1 MTVIEIIDQISNTP
15 GSKDK
20 MTILEQNMSPLLKQI
35 FNDTYD
41 TSRNYYIKKFIEPS
55 GAGKMTIEDNYQ
67 VFHNMLDALN
77 KRVVIGNAAIEFVS
91 NTIAL
96 YITIPR
102 TGVRGRVTR
111 MPHYCLLA
119 KCDFIS
125 AISSAIDFAID
136 TKISHIFFIKFFVFS
151 DNFLILT
158 K

>member
-1 MTVIEIIDQISNTP
+1 MAYSEV
-15 GSKDK
+15 
-20 MTILEQNMSPLLKQI
+20 LL
-35 FNDTYD
+35 D
-41 TSRNYYIKKFIEPS
+41 YI
-55 GAGKMTIEDNYQ
+55 GRLLTD
-67 VFHNMLDALN
+67 
-77 KRVVIGNAAIEFVS
+77 

-111 MPHYCLLA
+111 MPHYRLSA

-136 TKISHIFFIKFFVFS
+136 TKISIIFFIKFFVFS

-158 K
+158 KKFIALIARGLKRREHQCYARFAC

>member
-55 GAGKMTIEDNYQ
+55 GAGEMTIEDNYQ

-96 YITIPR
+96 YSFEET
-102 TGVRGRVTR
+102 
-111 MPHYCLLA
+111 
-119 KCDFIS
+119 
-125 AISSAIDFAID
+125 ID
-136 TKISHIFFIKFFVFS
+136 TTPAKLLSK
-151 DNFLILT
+151 
-158 K
+158 